1 MSQDCWPLSAGKGAS
16 TECRILIS
24 SDSRTLQKSLNSFPL
39 IRASLPLQLLDIS
52 ILKLKV
58 AYCFRAG
65 VFRIWLEP
73 EPSLW
78 PSSGSGSTLNIYLII
93 HENWMEINIIWCLF
107 LSKHKIWPTCTGTCV
122 RTYFRHFV
130 VSFQKFQNHVLFYQE
145 PAPDK
150 KFLEP
155 EPPQNRPAPK
165 PWLRPTDPTH
175 GKRKCMG
182 HFKLEWS
189 LIPVVLRVDYD
200 VMEETKIRRPANWGE
215 KEEFWYV

>member
-93 HENWMEINIIWCLF
+93 HENWMELNIIWCLF
-107 LSKHKIWPTCTGTCV
+107 LSKHKIWPTWTGICV
-122 RTYFRHFV
+122 RTYFRQIV
-130 VSFQKFQNHVLFYQE
+130 VSFKNSKILFSFTRSRSQLRI
-145 PAPDK
+145 K
-150 KFLEP
+150 NSRSRLK
-155 EPPQNRPAPK
+155 NRPAPK
-165 PWLRPTDPTH
+165 PWYNLCY
-175 GKRKCMG
+175 GI
-182 HFKLEWS
+182 LVWS
-189 LIPVVLRVDYD
+189 L
-200 VMEETKIRRPANWGE
+200 KIFNRQFSAL
-215 KEEFWYV
+215 